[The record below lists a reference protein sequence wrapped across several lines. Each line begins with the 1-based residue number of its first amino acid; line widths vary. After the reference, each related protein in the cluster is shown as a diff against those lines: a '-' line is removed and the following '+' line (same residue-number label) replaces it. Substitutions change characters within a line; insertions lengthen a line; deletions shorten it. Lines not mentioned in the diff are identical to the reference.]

1 MSKDLHNM
9 DEIFNSAYRQV
20 SEDPSPQAW
29 ERINAG
35 LDKRD
40 AWFYKRKLKNWKRV
54 AILSLLL
61 LSGTI
66 FYEVV
71 IVKSIPGYS
80 NRNIPEAGAT
90 KSGSKSLQPADNS
103 SQAVISRQNNA
114 NENSS
119 LVNASNGAKHNAN
132 ANISGDA
139 MAMAKSQSPGTLVT
153 TDGNVSKA
161 ANNDKEN
168 LLIALLPTVNDG
180 KKSLGDEEKLSRGQ
194 IPVLASGS
202 IAEYVSEKQ
211 AGQVPVYLNIVPQAV
226 LQQPSTSTNQNSG
239 RLEQSLWT
247 ISATISSDHPG
258 YRLDKDVPT
267 IAKIKEHETHEP
279 SFSAAILL
287 TRRIKGRFALQ
298 SGLIYSNIGITISPQ
313 QIYASPNQNGN
324 VLYKYVVSSGYAYI
338 KPGFASVPSPGDS
351 LTAGD
356 GQHSLKYIAVP
367 LIARYYL
374 INNSKLILSPGLGL
388 AGNFLTSATVE
399 TELAGSSSRE
409 HVSIGKLDGI
419 RTFNWSITGDLTLQY
434 FVIRKLSIDLRPF
447 FSYAISPITH
457 NNDVETFPYNFGLG
471 AGASYRF

>member
-1 MSKDLHNM
+1 M
-9 DEIFNSAYRQV
+9 DEIFNSAYKQF

-40 AWFYKRKLKNWKRV
+40 AWFYKRKLRNWKRV

-80 NRNIPEAGAT
+80 NKSIPGAGAT
-90 KSGSKSLQPADNS
+90 KPGSKSLQPADNA
-103 SQAVISRQNNA
+103 SQAHISGQNNA

-119 LVNASNGAKHNAN
+119 AANASNAARQNAN
-132 ANISGDA
+132 ANNRGHESG
-139 MAMAKSQSPGTLVT
+139 STIGI
-153 TDGNVSKA
+153 VSKV
-161 ANNDKEN
+161 ANNHKED
-168 LLIALLPTVNDG
+168 LLIALIPTANDG
-180 KKSLGDEEKLSRGQ
+180 RKFLGDEEKLSKGQ
-194 IPVLASGS
+194 IPVLATANITEG
-202 IAEYVSEKQ
+202 VSERQ
-211 AGQVPVYLNIVPQAV
+211 AGQAPIYLNIVPQAAS
-226 LQQPSTSTNQNSG
+226 QKQSAGANQDEG
-239 RLEQSLWT
+239 RLSQNPWT
-247 ISATISSDHPG
+247 ISASISSDHPG

-267 IAKIKEHETHEP
+267 VAKIKEHETHEP

-287 TRRIKGRFALQ
+287 TRRIKGQFALQ

-374 INNSKLILSPGLGL
+374 INNNKLILSPGLGI
-388 AGNFLTSATVE
+388 AGSFLTSATVE
-399 TELAGSSSRE
+399 TEVAASSSRE

-419 RTFNWSITGDLTLQY
+419 RTFNWSLTGDLTLQY
-434 FVIRKLSIDLRPF
+434 FVNRKLSIDLRPF

-471 AGASYRF
+471 AGVSYRF